1 MTTPSDSATQKLSMT
16 WENRHQ
22 YFETALVSA
31 YDSEHEM
38 MRAEARG
45 RRRRVREAALKRRL
59 QNLGVGLL
67 VMLVV
72 AGAVGV
78 AVWVSAR

>member
-1 MTTPSDSATQKLSMT
+1 MTAPFDSTLQKLSVT
-16 WENRHQ
+16 RDNRHQ

-31 YDSEHEM
+31 SDSEREM
-38 MRAEARG
+38 MQAEARG

-59 QNLGVGLL
+59 QNLGAGLL
-67 VMLVV
+67 VVLVV

>member
-1 MTTPSDSATQKLSMT
+1 MTAPSDSALQKLSMT
-16 WENRHQ
+16 GDNRHQ

-31 YDSEHEM
+31 ADSEREM
-38 MRAEARG
+38 MQAEARG

-59 QNLGVGLL
+59 QNLGAGLL
-67 VMLVV
+67 VVLVV